1 MPDCLQESGDCN
13 RRASSRNLLA
23 ILLIIEWSKLA
34 GKCELVLASYLL
46 QDGRAGVFNGGPS

>member
-1 MPDCLQESGDCN
+1 MQDCLQGSADCN

-46 QDGRAGVFNGGPS
+46 QGGRAGVFNGGPS